1 MVASG
6 CENINKKIIVA
17 SSQLLCNVNE
27 SLKFFSLVLK
37 YLFAGKLKNEKR
49 SKFILIKI
57 FFF

>member
-27 SLKFFSLVLK
+27 SLKFFFTGVKISICRQT
-37 YLFAGKLKNEKR
+37 EK
-49 SKFILIKI
+49 
-57 FFF
+57 